1 MSLPSEQLFSEMR
14 GRKQQ
19 FAYSGRKRCIFLV
32 EKLPFKKVPVDC
44 QDTHYFFS
52 FFTETQISRD
62 NKAPFFGF
70 LREY

>member
-52 FFTETQISRD
+52 FFYRNTNQS
-62 NKAPFFGF
+62 GQ
-70 LREY
+70 